1 MTWPNLSAQAG
12 EGRQSE
18 AAAASENSA
27 LVRLVSG
34 PGRACSQAADS
45 LPLWSQ
51 DHTGRL
57 VRSCLG
63 CISNPFLTNF
73 AQVTSRSSA
82 TFPLVL
88 PSRDTPPTSPT
99 RWPRFSCMSI
109 SSQEAAWRSSSYR
122 FLQRRL
128 NSLPSLQS
136 DASITLHLSPVAS
149 SPKHSSPPKM
159 LDSW

>member
-27 LVRLVSG
+27 LVRLESG

-45 LPLWSQ
+45 LSLWSQ

-73 AQVTSRSSA
+73 AKVTSRQLINLPFEMKCIPA
-82 TFPLVL
+82 KEVTLWKIGEIEYKQICLAIHCTVCVL
-88 PSRDTPPTSPT
+88 HTVKV
-99 RWPRFSCMSI
+99 
-109 SSQEAAWRSSSYR
+109 
-122 FLQRRL
+122 
-128 NSLPSLQS
+128 NN
-136 DASITLHLSPVAS
+136 
-149 SPKHSSPPKM
+149 PK
-159 LDSW
+159 